1 MRQLLSWLLK
11 RSAGISNT
19 PVCGTRCAS
28 GLSSATI
35 PPWVPPLSPD
45 EQGRTLPSGV
55 IARGLVLGGL
65 LLSGCATP
73 GPVTMRNPQTKEI
86 ANCAASYRQFL
97 DGGFRSQEDC
107 VADYQSKGYERIFLP
122 GGQK

>member
-1 MRQLLSWLLK
+1 MSKAAR
-11 RSAGISNT
+11 
-19 PVCGTRCAS
+19 
-28 GLSSATI
+28 
-35 PPWVPPLSPD
+35 
-45 EQGRTLPSGV
+45 SGV

-73 GPVTMRNPQTKEI
+73 GPMTMRNPQTNEI

-107 VADYQSKGYERIFLP
+107 VADYQSKGYERIFLR